1 MAMTD
6 AGIIRAFVDE
16 IDALRAELA
25 QERKGHAAALN
36 RGNDLYIENER
47 LTQEVLDRIT
57 EQNRLADENERL
69 RAERSAEEIR
79 EIAAHLDPKGVINTV
94 LGENERLVALHREMT
109 RERDALRA
117 EVERLHG
124 SMGTL
129 TQKLEFA
136 QDENERL
143 KTEVLRALDEPTQ
156 NEHDLYAENGRLRAA
171 LTNADAAGE
180 ALVKAGVDFAKENEW
195 LRAALTRYGRHELL
209 CSFFK
214 DGEHQA
220 SPDTVCDCGLNA
232 ALKA

>member
-117 EVERLHG
+117 EAQRLQVEND
-124 SMGTL
+124 
-129 TQKLEFA
+129 KLRS
-136 QDENERL
+136 QL
-143 KTEVLRALDEPTQ
+143 
-156 NEHDLYAENGRLRAA
+156 AA
-171 LTNADAAGE
+171 WQT
-180 ALVKAGVDFAKENEW
+180 
-195 LRAALTRYGRHELL
+195 
-209 CSFFK
+209 
-214 DGEHQA
+214 
-220 SPDTVCDCGLNA
+220 DTHR
-232 ALKA
+232 